1 MSEKSDKMYR
11 VKSDSATANSTKYF
25 KIKTTMPNIKKD
37 MPNLVNLSI
46 ILSIHHYVLS
56 QS

>member
-1 MSEKSDKMYR
+1 MSEKRDKTYR
-11 VKSDSATANSTKYF
+11 VKSDSDIANNATYF
-25 KIKTTMPNIKKD
+25 QIRAIIPSIKKD
-37 MPNLVNLSI
+37 MPNLVNLFI